1 MMLVR
6 GMHLPVILGNCSL
19 AACLC
24 AIRSAGSLYGGVRR
38 VGLTLRYT
46 RFLTVSPGIVGRTI
60 FMALPWGDAG
70 TSSPR
75 LPEGELEISISRW
88 AARRSFFSSPSR
100 MPVDSAGC
108 FTAPPG
114 AAYTID
120 VTLHQRFPK
129 NAQRVVRASID
140 GREINEQIV
149 LFGGSSGKAHF
160 VGWLED
166 STGAKRIQFTFP
178 PSGESTVTVG
188 VFEATESGSKSGR
201 GAGKVHQAPQTAS
214 GASFAG
220 PTVGDGTFVLG
231 EPVAAGLVRLR
242 AQA

>member
-1 MMLVR
+1 MSSTTIKTHLVE
-6 GMHLPVILGNCSL
+6 
-19 AACLC
+19 
-24 AIRSAGSLYGGVRR
+24 
-38 VGLTLRYT
+38 
-46 RFLTVSPGIVGRTI
+46 
-60 FMALPWGDAG
+60 FMALPWGHAG

-129 NAQRVVRASID
+129 NAQRIVRASID

-166 STGAKRIQFTFP
+166 ATGAKRVQFTFP

-188 VFEATESGSKSGR
+188 VFEATESGSKSDR

-220 PTVGDGTFVLG
+220 PTVGDGAFVLG